1 MNNTVTIHYSIG
13 DMIPLESITLLSNL
27 YSLVGK
33 DRFRDI
39 IWNDI
44 YPEFAMAYIHPCDDM
59 RSTPMFDGIQDAFI
73 NAYT

>member
-44 YPEFAMAYIHPCDDM
+44 YPI
-59 RSTPMFDGIQDAFI
+59 I
-73 NAYT
+73 